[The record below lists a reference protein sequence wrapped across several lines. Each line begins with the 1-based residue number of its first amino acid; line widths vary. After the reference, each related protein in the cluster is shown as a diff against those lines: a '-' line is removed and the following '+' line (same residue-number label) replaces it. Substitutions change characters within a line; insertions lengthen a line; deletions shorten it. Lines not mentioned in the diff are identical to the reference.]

1 VGRSLPPLVIVCGP
15 PASGKSTIAD
25 NLARSL
31 GLPVLG
37 KDLVKER
44 MMDHLG
50 GSEEIGAAAFAVQF
64 AIARELLRS
73 GNGLVLEGAFLRR
86 QSEIAELAGHG
97 NTLVV
102 DISCRLD
109 VLETRYVERHP
120 SRHPGHRGPE
130 ALPDLQ
136 RRVSAGEYG
145 VPDLGRPTL
154 AVDTTDG
161 MDPPEHEVLEWVR
174 AKLKIAGET

>member
-1 VGRSLPPLVIVCGP
+1 MKLCTLQPTGDWLFCKRLPVSAYRAGLYSRLGACQEWCWRTHVACLRQDWGVGRSLPPLVIVCGP

-31 GLPVLG
+31 GLPVLS

-73 GNGLVLEGAFLRR
+73 GNGWCSRAP
-86 QSEIAELAGHG
+86 
-97 NTLVV
+97 
-102 DISCRLD
+102 SCAASPRS
-109 VLETRYVERHP
+109 P
-120 SRHPGHRGPE
+120 SSP
-130 ALPDLQ
+130 A
-136 RRVSAGEYG
+136 
-145 VPDLGRPTL
+145 T
-154 AVDTTDG
+154 
-161 MDPPEHEVLEWVR
+161 
-174 AKLKIAGET
+174 